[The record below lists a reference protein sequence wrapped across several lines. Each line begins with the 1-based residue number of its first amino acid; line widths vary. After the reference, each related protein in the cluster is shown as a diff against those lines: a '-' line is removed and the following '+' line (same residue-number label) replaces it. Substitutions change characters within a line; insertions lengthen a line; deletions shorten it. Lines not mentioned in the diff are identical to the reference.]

1 VKLGG
6 NSSLV
11 GYRLEV
17 NEGNRTV
24 VLGLFSCIPW
34 VERPGTSNRCKH
46 KSCSW
51 QGRAV
56 PF

>member
-34 VERPGTSNRCKH
+34 VERPGTSNL
-46 KSCSW
+46 
-51 QGRAV
+51 
-56 PF
+56 